1 MLVGKMGWER
11 GGGDLQDECAEVVV
25 CRGGYYCCAV
35 CGPVEEVSL
44 GHLSLRQYMQKHC
57 HI

>member
-1 MLVGKMGWER
+1 VGEMGWER

-44 GHLSLRQYMQKHC
+44 GHLSFRQYMQKDH